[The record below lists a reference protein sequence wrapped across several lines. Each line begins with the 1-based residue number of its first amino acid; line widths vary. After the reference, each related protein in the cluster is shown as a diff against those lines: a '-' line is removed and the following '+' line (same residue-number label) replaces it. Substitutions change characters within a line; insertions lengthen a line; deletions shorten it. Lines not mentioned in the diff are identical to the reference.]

1 MCAVQSTAACRDD
14 MGWQSFCRPVRA
26 FSGFASAVD
35 GSRQSQSGHSVCFSA
50 TGVPAGRVCLGL
62 YDMTVDDGGLGRQEM
77 IQLSPCLQADCLI
90 PAVTPMCETMGL
102 GGYFW
107 VFRVCVDACMPCGM
121 LTPMTVGSHLLP
133 VASGSV
139 WPLGCIILSFPGAE
153 SAVPLNFEFL
163 MCERTWVD
171 SYLILRNPPM
181 SSGTEKFI
189 FTSASTGGRC
199 ACITT
204 IPEVLE
210 FTLLIPEHRAAW
222 EAVIPAQLLSSVTRP

>member
-1 MCAVQSTAACRDD
+1 MTMLSLCL
-14 MGWQSFCRPVRA
+14 
-26 FSGFASAVD
+26 
-35 GSRQSQSGHSVCFSA
+35 
-50 TGVPAGRVCLGL
+50 PAG
-62 YDMTVDDGGLGRQEM
+62 
-77 IQLSPCLQADCLI
+77 SHI
-90 PAVTPMCETMGL
+90 PAVPCVCEIMASI
-102 GGYFW
+102 GYFW

-163 MCERTWVD
+163 MCKRTWVD

-210 FTLLIPEHRAAW
+210 FTLLIPEHCAAW
-222 EAVIPAQLLSSVTRP
+222 ETVIPAQTVTQFEFFGSPSKFRMLMEQPYPH